1 MCVKCSLWQ
10 RSFLCVKCSVCSLY
24 NIYDLHRERERKS
37 LCWLPHYNHEEPAH
51 PNPLHPQVCIALDNV
66 YISGWVFFFR
76 LPVPPD
82 NRSFNDV
89 IGLIFVTRSVP
100 QPVPPSRWATHTHR
114 WGPAI
119 QSMSKMAAWVYHLRL
134 SRVYVRL
141 TIHPFSHPIISVCS
155 PLMFCTGVEGNWMAT
170 GDRGACTIAG
180 HGEQSPH
187 ERVNIDSFKTPW
199 IRRSSIGPAWWMCSV
214 PGATTPSRTPW
225 NLRGLVTVAQMR
237 GHEKCNVSTQTGVFC
252 KN

>member
-1 MCVKCSLWQ
+1 MCHFSLQYVLLDDFICLMYECVCVCVCKSKLMLYVCVWNVLCDKDLF
-10 RSFLCVKCSVCSLY
+10 SVWNVLCVLYIIYMTYIERGREKVCVDCPTIITKNRLTQTLAT
-24 NIYDLHRERERKS
+24 IKS
-37 LCWLPHYNHEEPAH
+37 ASP
-51 PNPLHPQVCIALDNV
+51 LDNV

-119 QSMSKMAAWVYHLRL
+119 QSMSKMASWVYHLRL

-141 TIHPFSHPIISVCS
+141 TIHPFSHPIISVRS

-170 GDRGACTIAG
+170 GDRGA
-180 HGEQSPH
+180 
-187 ERVNIDSFKTPW
+187 
-199 IRRSSIGPAWWMCSV
+199 
-214 PGATTPSRTPW
+214 
-225 NLRGLVTVAQMR
+225 AQ
-237 GHEKCNVSTQTGVFC
+237 
-252 KN
+252 